1 MAWWSVDLLVRTKIH
16 MIRIV
21 TAVGYKKSDFE
32 GLELRVGRHSFLP
45 TSFSGFLLVAQ
56 EYERILRKRLSYL
69 IVLCACIKT
78 LIIHTKLK

>member
-1 MAWWSVDLLVRTKIH
+1 MAWWSVDLLVRTKIHMIRIVTAVGYKKSDLLVRTKIH

-45 TSFSGFLLVAQ
+45 TSFSGLLLVAQ
-56 EYERILRKRLSYL
+56 E
-69 IVLCACIKT
+69 
-78 LIIHTKLK
+78 